1 MVMKVTIA
9 TAAIV
14 QSDIFYRL
22 LRYTHKHI
30 STALALYVG
39 ENDLYIGCDQL
50 AIVPLF
56 QSPAVHFFPRKARI
70 YMYD

>member
-22 LRYTHKHI
+22 LSYTHNHI
-30 STALALYVG
+30 STGTGALVLYVG

-50 AIVPLF
+50 GIVPLF
-56 QSPAVHFFPRKARI
+56 
-70 YMYD
+70 